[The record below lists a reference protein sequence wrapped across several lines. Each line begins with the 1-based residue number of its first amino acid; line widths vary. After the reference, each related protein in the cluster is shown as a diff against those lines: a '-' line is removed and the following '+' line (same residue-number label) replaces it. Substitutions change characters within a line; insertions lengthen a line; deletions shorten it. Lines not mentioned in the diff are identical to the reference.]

1 MTPPQRDVL
10 VAIGVALLMIQTT
23 ERVIKLCMTFV
34 LQRSNPLTLETLERQ
49 KKEERK
55 KTLGYFLSEL
65 RKRTDLDDKF
75 DALLEQFLEKRNVLV
90 HDFGERDEF
99 SLNTPA
105 GLAGANEFIRDLIQI
120 TEEVLKV
127 FVGLVLA
134 WQEQTGIGPENVK
147 GQSFF
152 EEIEAAYKPLVN
164 EVFFRKSDQH

>member
-34 LQRSNPLTLETLERQ
+34 LQRSNPLTLEALERQ

-55 KTLGYFLSEL
+55 KTLGYFLGEL
-65 RKRTDLDDKF
+65 RKRADLDEKF
-75 DALLEQFLEKRNVLV
+75 DALLEEFLERRNVLV

-105 GLAGANEFIRDLIQI
+105 GLASANVFVHDLIRKA
-120 TEEVLKV
+120 EEVLKV
-127 FVGLVLA
+127 FVGLVQA
-134 WQEQTGIGPENVK
+134 WQEQTGIGPGNPK
-147 GQSFF
+147 GEAFF
-152 EEIEAAYKPLVN
+152 NEIEAAYKPLVN
-164 EVFFRKSDQH
+164 DLFFRKSDC